1 MAFGDDAPTVIASG
15 AQPVLTVDESVLGTD
30 APASFAS
37 VFTPTFG
44 ADGAAPANATTY
56 ALGVNAGAT
65 GLVDTATNEAVV
77 LSVVDRKSVLSGK
90 SGSVRVVL
98 GGRRFLKTKTK

>member
-1 MAFGDDAPTVIASG
+1 MAFGDDAPTVIAGG
-15 AQPVLTVDESVLGTD
+15 AQPVLTVDESFLGTD
-30 APASFAS
+30 APASLAS

-44 ADGAAPANATTY
+44 ADGAATANATTY

-77 LSVVDRKSVLSGK
+77 LSVVGGVVHGRTATSEDRKSTRLNS
-90 SGSVRVVL
+90 SH
-98 GGRRFLKTKTK
+98 